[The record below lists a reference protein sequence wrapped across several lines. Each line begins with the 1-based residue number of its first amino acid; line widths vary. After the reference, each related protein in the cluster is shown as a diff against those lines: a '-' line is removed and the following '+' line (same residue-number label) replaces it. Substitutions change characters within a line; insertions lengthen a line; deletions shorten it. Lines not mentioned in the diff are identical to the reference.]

1 MTLSVLNVG
10 STGIRPRME
19 CRELVEVQ
27 QKVKLQRDVGVQ
39 VFSGRCVKSS
49 CARTTDRPQE
59 CCSFGPKT
67 PRRRIKKRCCALRRA
82 GSGRLRRRST
92 EMVGTR

>member
-1 MTLSVLNVG
+1 MTLNVD
-10 STGIRPRME
+10 SKGIRTKME
-19 CRELVEVQ
+19 CRELVKVK
-27 QKVKLQRDVGVQ
+27 QKVRKQRELGVQ

-49 CARTTDRPQE
+49 CARTRDRPQE
-59 CCSFGPKT
+59 CCSFGPDT

-82 GSGRLRRRST
+82 ESGRLRRRRT